1 MADHRHP
8 RRRARRAKLSTAF
21 RDPFAAGIPLSL
33 NPNRGKRHAARLTD
47 DFLVEL
53 ARAEIRARRPDYV
66 GTGRVPTTYR
76 TEINRDRLGR
86 KLPASRVTRTQGY
99 TI

>member
-1 MADHRHP
+1 MAEHRNP
-8 RRRARRAKLSTAF
+8 RRRSKRARLSTAF
-21 RDPFAAGIPLSL
+21 RDPFAAGIPLSE
-33 NPNRGKRHAARLTD
+33 NPNRGKRSAARLSD

-66 GTGRVPTTYR
+66 GAGRVPTTYR
-76 TEINRDRLGR
+76 TLINRDAAGR
-86 KLPASRVTRTQGY
+86 KLPDSRVTRTQGY

>member
-1 MADHRHP
+1 MAEHRHP
-8 RRRARRAKLSTAF
+8 RRRAKRPQLSTAF
-21 RDPFAAGIPLSL
+21 RDPFAAGIPLAE
-33 NPNRGKRHAARLTD
+33 NPNRGKRHAPRLTD
-47 DFLVEL
+47 AFLVEL

-76 TEINRDRLGR
+76 TEINRDRIGR
-86 KLPASRVTRTQGY
+86 KLPPSRVTRTDGY